1 METEQSYLKKL
12 KTTNVIAF
20 IVISTL
26 TILLFIDFYYT
37 IRFFSD
43 GKINSSEYERITTSL
58 IKESSY
64 LVGFVMGYYFAKNS
78 IEKEKDTKNEG
89 TN

>member
-78 IEKEKDTKNEG
+78 IEKEKDNKDAG